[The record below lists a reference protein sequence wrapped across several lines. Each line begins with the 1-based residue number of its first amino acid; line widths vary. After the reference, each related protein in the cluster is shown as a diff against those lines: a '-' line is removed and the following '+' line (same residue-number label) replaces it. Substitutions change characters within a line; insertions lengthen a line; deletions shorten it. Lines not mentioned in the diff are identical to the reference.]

1 MGISLPEAWDKRNGR
16 LEGTKKRGE
25 ISTLPN
31 VGLRLLDVVTVSHPR
46 AGICS
51 AVY

>member
-1 MGISLPEAWDKRNGR
+1 MGISLLEAWDKRNAR

-25 ISTLPN
+25 ISTLAD
-31 VGLRLLDVVTVSHPR
+31 VGLRLLGVVMVRDPR